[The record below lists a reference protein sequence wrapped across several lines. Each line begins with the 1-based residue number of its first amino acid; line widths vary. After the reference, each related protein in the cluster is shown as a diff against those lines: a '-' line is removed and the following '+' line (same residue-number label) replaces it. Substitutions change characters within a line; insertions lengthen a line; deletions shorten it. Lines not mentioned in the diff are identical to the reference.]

1 MSDVE
6 ARGDSSVTDNIR
18 NRHIIWYEVGVADRG
33 YNNVPGDN

>member
-6 ARGDSSVTDNIR
+6 ARGDSSDSDNIR

-33 YNNVPGDN
+33 GNKVPGDD